1 MRERG
6 GNHQQVRMRWQ
17 ELREL
22 RGGCAFAQEQR
33 LPRLDQAGR
42 VRADLPLLRR
52 ELQGAAVEA
61 EFDAF
66 RDVNCRAPVGLAQE
80 AILLQSLDVAANRHH
95 RDPQFVRQ
103 CLRLNRLAFG
113 HPLQNE
119 SSTFT
124 RQHTIIA
131 SPSASS
137 NRQRTKTNIF
147 EQQLLTNSCSLLYT
161 LANNF
166 VPVKPVKENEMAEQT
181 SQSVFVRQSSG
192 LVRSASA
199 LDAMIFNAVFSA
211 PVGATLAFGIF
222 YALGAFPGS
231 DLVTALLIAFVVNIP
246 VCIMMS
252 MMAASMPRTGGD
264 YVWIS
269 RILHPAVAVFSN
281 FSASI
286 SALIGAAFWARSF
299 AVLALGPTLAV
310 LGAVTN
316 NSNLINAG
324 NAVSG
329 SNATGQWWTFGL
341 GLLLILIL
349 AGAMSLG
356 TKVSFRVQNVC
367 WIIASIGTFL
377 AFLALLLSSNASF
390 IANFNAFAQPY
401 THSANS
407 YQAIQTAA
415 AKAGFTFT
423 GAHPFSSTLPVVAII
438 MTFMMWNWW
447 SVYIAGELKSAAN
460 LRRQVSIMIGALVWD
475 TLFMIIGVLLLY
487 HSAGERFIAS
497 INFLTSTAT
506 GYTLPVQPYY
516 NLMASIAAN
525 NPIFSV
531 LIAISFLFWNLPAMF
546 PNTFMPIRTIFAW
559 AFDRILPEKLSEV
572 SERTHAPVP
581 AILTASVIVLLILT
595 WSVLSTS
602 FFTLLSMGVLAGV
615 VTILTVS
622 VAALA
627 FPYRRPDLYQSS
639 PASLKLGGIP
649 VLPIVA
655 VLSIAVMI
663 ALAYVVLSYPQ
674 LGIAAPWQGLV
685 FMAALVVI
693 GLLIYFVSR
702 AVRAAQGIRLDL
714 IYQELPPE

>member
-1 MRERG
+1 
-6 GNHQQVRMRWQ
+6 
-17 ELREL
+17 
-22 RGGCAFAQEQR
+22 
-33 LPRLDQAGR
+33 
-42 VRADLPLLRR
+42 
-52 ELQGAAVEA
+52 
-61 EFDAF
+61 
-66 RDVNCRAPVGLAQE
+66 
-80 AILLQSLDVAANRHH
+80 
-95 RDPQFVRQ
+95 
-103 CLRLNRLAFG
+103 
-113 HPLQNE
+113 
-119 SSTFT
+119 
-124 RQHTIIA
+124 
-131 SPSASS
+131 
-137 NRQRTKTNIF
+137 
-147 EQQLLTNSCSLLYT
+147 
-161 LANNF
+161 
-166 VPVKPVKENEMAEQT
+166 MAEQT

-316 NSNLINAG
+316 NSGLINAG

-460 LRRQVSIMIGALVWD
+460 LRRQLSVMLGALIWD
-475 TLFMIIGVLLLY
+475 SLFMIIGVLLLY
-487 HSAGERFIAS
+487 RPAGEQFIAS

-572 SERTHAPVP
+572 SERTHAPIP
-581 AILTASVIVLLILT
+581 AILTASAIVLLILI

-615 VTILTVS
+615 VTILSVS

-674 LGIAAPWQGLV
+674 PGIAAPWQGLV